1 MSGNSYGPDNAP
13 PKIVGARPIYNG
25 TTYRLHDHLRKPNRF
40 VSCPGGCGK
49 MTRGSLCKTCED
61 RAALE
66 REVFGQ

>member
-1 MSGNSYGPDNAP
+1 MTPGKEQTNPTPIY
-13 PKIVGARPIYNG
+13 GARPING
-25 TTYRLHDHLRKPNRF
+25 ITYQLHDHLRKPNRF